1 MKMHRNVIILGL
13 VSLFTDVSSEML
25 YPLIPL
31 YVTAVL
37 GASPAILGVIEG
49 VAESLASLL
58 KFFSGRVADRFA
70 RRKPLAILGYGL
82 SAAAKVFF
90 IVATTWTGILWG
102 RVSDRFGK
110 GIRTAPRDALIADA
124 SSADSRGK
132 AFGLH
137 RAMDTAGAVLGIG
150 LAYWLFTSY
159 NGDYQIVFLVSL
171 APAFFG
177 AALLFLVK
185 EEGRSAAQKAKELAF
200 SWVSLAPQLKYFLVI
215 SFLFNLG
222 NSSNQFL
229 LVRAGTLG
237 FSASE
242 VILLYLLMNIS
253 YFLLAYPAGALSDRW
268 GRRRLLVSGYLLYGL
283 VYIGFAVAESSWSV
297 IGLFVVYGLYI
308 GLTEG
313 VEKALLADM
322 AVEGQKA
329 TVYGLH
335 ALLVGVALLPASI
348 LAGLLWELFGVAAPF
363 YFGGC
368 LGLLAAVALWVA
380 LRGEEKRNGIE
391 QESR

>member
-25 YPLIPL
+25 YPLMPL

-58 KFFSGRVADRFA
+58 KLFSGRVADRFA

-159 NGDYQIVFLVSL
+159 NGDYQIVFLVAL

-177 AALLFLVK
+177 VALLFLVK

-200 SWVSLAPQLKYFLVI
+200 SWGSLAPQLKYFLVI

-253 YFLLAYPAGALSDRW
+253 YFLLAYPAGALSDRL

-283 VYIGFAVAESSWSV
+283 VYIGFAVAESSWPV
-297 IGLFVVYGLYI
+297 LGLFVVYGLYI

-380 LRGEEKRNGIE
+380 LRGAEKRNGIE